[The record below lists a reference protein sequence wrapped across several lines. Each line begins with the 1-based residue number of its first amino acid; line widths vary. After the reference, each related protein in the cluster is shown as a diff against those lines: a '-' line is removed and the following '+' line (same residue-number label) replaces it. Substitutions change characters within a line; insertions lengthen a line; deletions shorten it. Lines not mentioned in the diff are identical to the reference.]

1 MAKTCDFC
9 AQGLEPVENV
19 FFFHIQQIKNPEEES
34 EYTKGDSFCIEAEIR
49 VDRKKLFLVSLGHMS
64 CDVNGGAVPAL
75 LPFLR
80 AEYGFTYQAA
90 AGLVFAMSCLGS
102 VVQPLFG
109 YIADKLSKPW
119 LIPMGILLAG
129 CGVACIGFVHS
140 YWAIFGLVMLSG
152 IGAALFHPE
161 AALFANKISGTRKGT
176 GLSLFSVG
184 GNAGYVLGP
193 LFAAGSVH
201 ILGLQGTAVFGI
213 LALIMAC
220 VLLAQIIRMSS
231 TPQGGEVQSVME
243 VKQGTS
249 GVNSPGWSGNREERC
264 LSVQKSGHDQSAPLC
279 LPRNDWREFFK
290 LTGTIVVRSTLFL
303 GFNTFIPLYWTS
315 IFMQTEKAG
324 GFALALFCTFGVLS
338 NFVGGVLADRF
349 GYIRVIRV
357 SFLLL
362 VPAIVLFAHA
372 PNIYAAF
379 ALMPPLAFA
388 LYAPFS
394 SMVVLGQKYLARNMG
409 VASGVTLGLAV
420 SVGGIAAPFLGRIAD
435 FYDLPSAVQC
445 MAAVAV
451 LGVISAFLLKADPH
465 NAAKTK

>member
-1 MAKTCDFC
+1 MTETCDFC
-9 AQGLEPVENV
+9 TQGLDPVANA
-19 FFFHIQQIKNPEEES
+19 FPFQRQQIKNLEEES
-34 EYTKGDSFCIEAEIR
+34 GCMEDGDLCIEAEVR

-109 YIADKLSKPW
+109 YVADKLSKPW
-119 LIPMGILLAG
+119 LVPLGIFLAG

-152 IGAALFHPE
+152 LGAALFHPE
-161 AALFANKISGTRKGT
+161 AALLANKVSGTHKGT

-193 LFAAGSVH
+193 LLAAGSVH
-201 ILGLQGTAVFGI
+201 VFGLRGTAVFGI

-220 VLLAQIIRMSS
+220 VLLVQIIRMSFPAQGGNVHS
-231 TPQGGEVQSVME
+231 TMEIPQGAPGA
-243 VKQGTS
+243 G
-249 GVNSPGWSGNREERC
+249 SPGASENREERC
-264 LSVQKSGHDQSAPLC
+264 LPVQKSGHEQPDH
-279 LPRNDWREFFK
+279 LPRNDWREFSK

-315 IFMQTEKAG
+315 IFMQTEKSG

-338 NFVGGVLADRF
+338 NFVGGFLADRF
-349 GYIRVIRV
+349 GYIRVIRF

-372 PNIYAAF
+372 PSIHVAF

-409 VASGVTLGLAV
+409 FASGVTLGLAV

-445 MAAVAV
+445 MAVISV
-451 LGVISAFLLKADPH
+451 LGAVSAFLLKADPH
-465 NAAKTK
+465 DAAQTK